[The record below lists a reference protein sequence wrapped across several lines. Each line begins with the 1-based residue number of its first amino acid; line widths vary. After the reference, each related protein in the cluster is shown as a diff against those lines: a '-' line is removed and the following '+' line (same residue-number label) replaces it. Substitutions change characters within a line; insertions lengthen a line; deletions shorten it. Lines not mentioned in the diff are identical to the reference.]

1 MGFKDLFI
9 VSEENTTDKPKK
21 TTPVVEMPKTKFPT
35 ETENTFQKPIEPVEQ
50 GGGLFSSFGF
60 IRYL

>member
-1 MGFKDLFI
+1 
-9 VSEENTTDKPKK
+9 
-21 TTPVVEMPKTKFPT
+21 MPKTKFPT